1 MSEESVSG
9 SCLCGNVTYEV
20 SGTPLR
26 FLHCHCSRCRK
37 ATGTGH
43 ATNLIL
49 RSGEVNWMGNEG
61 KLTRYKVPEAQRFS
75 TTFCSTCGSPLPR
88 EGADFVVIPAGSL
101 DTVPGISPQGRIFW
115 NSRATWSCDQSDLPT
130 FSEYPTG

>member
-1 MSEESVSG
+1 MSEENLSG
-9 SCLCGNVTYEV
+9 SCLCGGVSYEV
-20 SGTPLR
+20 RGTPLR

-49 RSGEVNWMGNEG
+49 KSSSVDWKGNEA
-61 KLTRYKVPEAQRFS
+61 KLTRYKVPDAQRFS

-88 EGADFVVIPAGSL
+88 EGTDFVVVPAGSL
-101 DTVPGISPQGRIFW
+101 DTVPEMSPQGRIFW
-115 NSRATWSCDQSDLPT
+115 DSRSTWSCDQSDLPT
-130 FSEYPTG
+130 FSEYPTA